1 MFTCADL
8 ASRSLAPDGCASVS
22 AFTRCTQRCRSSL
35 SIEYD
40 QDGCRQ
46 EPSKQC
52 EVREVKLFG
61 GDYCMQNS
69 PYYLD
74 WEPANDGSGTG
85 TRMFK
90 CNRGTYYVGPQP
102 RQRNFDDLVKQ
113 CDHVRRLKSI
123 KKAKHIVGNNPCNDN
138 TSSLENSKYCVP
150 GRPGFNFSFIL
161 NNTRCFGETPG
172 FCDSVGR
179 NYPQDETECY
189 TNPGDNDGN
198 QFLCYYSGGSL
209 GHEIT
214 YESYGI
220 DTVSYGEERFN
231 RYGDAESCLLANTPN
246 QCDLYYEAVQEGSP
260 FLYKMCGLVG
270 GSCATI
276 GSVDCAPPPPPSLP
290 SPLSPPPSLPPPSLP
305 PTPSLPQPQQPSSS
319 VALIVGVGVGG
330 ASLAAAALFVILVV
344 L

>member
-1 MFTCADL
+1 
-8 ASRSLAPDGCASVS
+8 
-22 AFTRCTQRCRSSL
+22 
-35 SIEYD
+35 
-40 QDGCRQ
+40 
-46 EPSKQC
+46 
-52 EVREVKLFG
+52 
-61 GDYCMQNS
+61 MQNS

-74 WEPANDGSGTG
+74 WERANDESGTG

-113 CDHVRRLKSI
+113 CDHQEG
-123 KKAKHIVGNNPCNDN
+123 VGYNPCNDN
-138 TSSLENSKYCVP
+138 TLSLENSKYCVP

-220 DTVSYGEERFN
+220 DTTSYGEERFN

-260 FLYKMCGLVG
+260 FAYGMCGLVG

-276 GSVDCAPPPPPSLP
+276 GSVDCAPPSPSPLPPPPSLP
-290 SPLSPPPSLPPPSLP
+290 SPPSP
-305 PTPSLPQPQQPSSS
+305 PQPQQPSSN
-319 VALIVGVGVGG
+319 VALIVGVTVG
-330 ASLAAAALFVILVV
+330 ASLAAAALILAV